1 MKISNLDELDR
12 KILCLVQS
20 DSDLGIEEIAAQV
33 GSSRTPVW
41 TRLKKLKAQGVI
53 KRTVALLDAE
63 KLGLTETFFVS
74 IRTDQHSQE
83 WLDAFASVIQDS
95 PEIQEV
101 HRLTGDIDYLMKV
114 KIASS
119 RDFDAFYKRFI
130 GRINLFNVTSSLSM
144 ETIKESTELFVDL
157 RGGE

>member
-1 MKISNLDELDR
+1 MNISNLDDLDQ
-12 KILCLVQS
+12 KILRLVQS
-20 DSDLGIEEIAAQV
+20 DADLGIEDIAARV

-53 KRTVALLDAE
+53 KKTVALLDAE
-63 KLGLTETFFVS
+63 KLGLLETFFVS

-83 WLDAFASVIQDS
+83 WLDAFAKVIQDS

-114 KIASS
+114 KVASS

-130 GRINLFNVTSSLSM
+130 GRINLFNVTSSLAM
-144 ETIKESTELFVDL
+144 ETIKESTELFVSNNS
-157 RGGE
+157 

>member
-1 MKISNLDELDR
+1 MNSSSLDELDQ
-12 KILCLVQS
+12 KILRVVQTNA
-20 DSDLGIEEIAAQV
+20 DLGIEEIAAQV

-53 KRTVALLDAE
+53 RKTVALLDPE
-63 KLGLTETFFVS
+63 KLGLMETFFVS

-83 WLDAFASVIQDS
+83 WLDAFADVIRDS

-114 KIASS
+114 RVATS

-130 GRINLFNVTSSLSM
+130 GRINLFKVTSSLAM
-144 ETIKESTELFVDL
+144 ETIKETTEVIV
-157 RGGE
+157 

>member
-1 MKISNLDELDR
+1 MNISTLDELDR
-12 KILCLVQS
+12 KILRLVQANA
-20 DSDLGIEEIAAQV
+20 DLSIEEIAAQV

-53 KRTVALLDAE
+53 RRTVALLDAQ
-63 KLGLTETFFVS
+63 KLGLMETFFVS

-83 WLDAFASVIQDS
+83 WLDAFAQAIQES

-114 KIASS
+114 RVASS

-130 GRINLFNVTSSLSM
+130 GRINLFNVTSSLTM
-144 ETIKESTELFVDL
+144 ETLKESPELAIL
-157 RGGE
+157 EAPEA

>member
-1 MKISNLDELDR
+1 MNSSSLDELDR
-12 KILCLVQS
+12 KILRLVQTNA
-20 DSDLGIEEIAAQV
+20 DLSIEDIAQQV

-53 KRTVALLDAE
+53 RRTVALLDAE
-63 KLGLTETFFVS
+63 KLGLMETFFVS
-74 IRTDQHSQE
+74 IRTDQHSQD
-83 WLDAFASVIQDS
+83 WLDAFANVIADS

-114 KIASS
+114 RVASS

-130 GRINLFNVTSSLSM
+130 GRINLFNVTSSLAM
-144 ETIKESTELFVDL
+144 ETIKESTELMVHQL
-157 RGGE
+157 

>member
-1 MKISNLDELDR
+1 MNISALDETDR
-12 KILCLVQS
+12 KILRLVQANA
-20 DSDLGIEEIAAQV
+20 DLGIEEIAKHV

-53 KRTVALLDAE
+53 RKTVALLDAE
-63 KLGLTETFFVS
+63 QLGLMETFFVS
-74 IRTDQHSQE
+74 IRTDQHSQA
-83 WLDAFASVIQDS
+83 WLDAFAEVIKQS

-114 KIASS
+114 RVASS

-130 GRINLFNVTSSLSM
+130 GRINLFNVTSSLAM
-144 ETIKESTELFVDL
+144 ETIKESTELFVA
-157 RGGE
+157 